1 MTSYREILRL
11 HSQGLSHRSIVASC
25 GCGKGTVQR
34 TIERAKEHGLVW
46 LLGPEM
52 TDEKLKQL
60 FSVPPKPKDSGT
72 GSRTTNRYTVK

>member
-34 TIERAKEHGLVW
+34 TIAHAKEHGLVW
-46 LLGPEM
+46 PLGPEM
-52 TDEKLKQL
+52 TDARLKQL
-60 FSVPPKPKDSGT
+60 FSAPSKPKDAG
-72 GSRTTNRYTVK
+72 YKEPD